1 MNEANLSDEQYEWP
15 DESTYFESYNPEGER
30 FPRLWSESKVVS
42 GDQMNLYLAHFAQDS
57 KRFSRLQQLLE
68 EDYDTLGWAKPEKIP
83 DLYRIYLN
91 DSLISP
97 AKWSAVTAGSTGQK
111 AWMTSLDL
119 DRLAKGV
126 HEIRVEKLIYVFPF
140 LVTEDGLRHR
150 KRWARFEF
158 VKE

>member
-1 MNEANLSDEQYEWP
+1 
-15 DESTYFESYNPEGER
+15 
-30 FPRLWSESKVVS
+30 
-42 GDQMNLYLAHFAQDS
+42 MNLYLAHYTSDYN
-57 KRFSRLQQLLE
+57 KFSRVQELIVG
-68 EDYDTLGWAKPEKIP
+68 DYDTLAWAKPEEIS

-97 AKWSAVTAGSTGQK
+97 SKWSAVTAGSTGQK
-111 AWMTSLDL
+111 AWLTSLDL
-119 DRLAKGV
+119 NRLAQGV

-140 LVTEDGLRHR
+140 LVREDGLRHR